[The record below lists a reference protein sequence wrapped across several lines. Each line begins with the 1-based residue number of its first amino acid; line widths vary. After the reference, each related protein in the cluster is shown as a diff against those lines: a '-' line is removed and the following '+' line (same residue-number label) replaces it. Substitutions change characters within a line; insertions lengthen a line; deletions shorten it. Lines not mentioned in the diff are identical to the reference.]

1 MKRIISLFT
10 ILCCVLTF
18 VSIPAMAEENAQS
31 TVVTFSDDFQS
42 ETDNVPDNWQ
52 LFKETSKGVMTVETD
67 ATSGNKFLRV
77 NPTANW
83 ASGVNVPGAVTKPG
97 KVNVPT
103 DGGIVVVKMKIRS
116 SIISASTQQN
126 VKLST
131 YDVPVANTNLLF
143 ATRDYGDT
151 KDIFCFPTTA
161 DNAVSPSTY
170 KLADNTWYDVT
181 AMVDFSADK
190 AYYVVGNKTNGYARF
205 SVNIAGSTLASLDA
219 VTSVTLIMDQ
229 VSPNNYTDIDN
240 VSVNYLP
247 EAKNFYDNFET
258 EADTTPDN
266 WSVAATSAST
276 TATVKEENGNKY
288 LRLEA
293 TAQRWSSALPSVVT
307 NDDEVKV
314 PLTDKPV
321 LIKYKTRL
329 ATDSSSKVQFVTRLS
344 IPGGASATTEVTSNE
359 YQPFTIRTADG
370 KTNLYYYTSNT
381 WPSACSTITFKK
393 DVWYDIYALIDPRT
407 STVKYTV
414 GNDADGYVV
423 FNGAKM
429 EKVGLASLDVIDNLS
444 TTIWYANAGAY
455 MDLDDV
461 YIGYPED
468 YADYLPEVLSFEDT
482 FENADVNSDAANW
495 IDRAGV
501 STVKV
506 MADENGNKFARV
518 TKLANTQG
526 VPQVATKDGLINIP
540 WNNEDNKGIVI
551 EAKVRQQNTN
561 YRSLLMVNAPYLP
574 TATELGQ
581 NYGTPFYIHTS
592 DLKGYFMPGYKSANI
607 AAVTLGEWV
616 DYRAVIIPGETQ
628 TEIRHYFND
637 VHAQTTYTSAS
648 TMPELFNPDS
658 LYKLSFAWRSSGND
672 ETITTE
678 GYMDFD
684 DIRVYE
690 LKDFMYDIKI
700 TDGDGANLEEIKNG
714 TVNVNA
720 SIVNNGIGRTMD
732 VFAALYTKDENGNWK
747 LTEVKAVEN
756 ADGNEYLYAYAW
768 RKGEA
773 SLSLNVTDAENQM
786 VKVFVWHRT
795 ADLDGDPTSFE
806 TSLRLQAVCPPY
818 VID

>member
-18 VSIPAMAEENAQS
+18 VSFPAMAESNA
-31 TVVTFSDDFQS
+31 VVTFSDDFQS
-42 ETDNVPDNWQ
+42 ETDNIPDNWQ
-52 LFKETSKGVMTVETD
+52 LFKETSTGVMTIETD
-67 ATSGNKFLRV
+67 ATTGNKFLRV

-116 SIISASTQQN
+116 SIVSASTLQN

-131 YDVPVANTNLLF
+131 YDVPVSNTNLLF

-151 KDIFCFPTTA
+151 KDIFCFPTTT
-161 DNAVSPSTY
+161 DTAVSPSTY
-170 KLADNTWYDVT
+170 KIADNTWYDVT
-181 AMVDFSADK
+181 SMIDFAADK
-190 AYYVVGNKTNGYARF
+190 AYYVVGNKTGGYSRY
-205 SVNIAGSTLASLDA
+205 SVNIAGSTLASLG
-219 VTSVTLIMDQ
+219 VVNSVTLLMDQ
-229 VSPNNYTDIDN
+229 VSPNNYTDIDD

-247 EAKNFYDNFET
+247 VAKNFYDNFET
-258 EADTTPDN
+258 ESDANPDN
-266 WSVAATSAST
+266 WAVAATSAST

-293 TAQRWSSALPSVVT
+293 TAQRWSTALPSVVT
-307 NDDEVKV
+307 KDNAVAM
-314 PLTDKPV
+314 PLSVKPV
-321 LIKYKTRL
+321 LVKYKTRL
-329 ATDSSSKVQFVTRLS
+329 NTDSSSKVQFITKLS
-344 IPGGASATTEVTSNE
+344 VPGGVSSTTELTSNE
-359 YQPFTIRTADG
+359 YQPFTIRTVDG
-370 KTNLYYYTSNT
+370 KTNLYYYTTNT
-381 WPSACSTITFKK
+381 YPSANSSISFKK
-393 DVWYDIYALIDPRT
+393 DVWYDIYALVDPIT
-407 STVKYTV
+407 SSVKYTV
-414 GNDADGYVV
+414 GNDAEGYVV

-429 EKVGLASLDVIDNLS
+429 EKIGLASLNVIDNLS
-444 TTIWYANAGAY
+444 TMIFYANAGAY

-461 YIGYPED
+461 YIGYAED

-482 FENADVNSDAANW
+482 FENADVNSVASNW

-540 WNNEDNKGIVI
+540 WNDENDKGIII
-551 EAKVRQQNTN
+551 EAKIRQQNTD

-574 TATELGQ
+574 TAAELGQ

-592 DLKGYFMPGYKSANI
+592 DLKGYFMPGYKSANS
-607 AAVTLGEWV
+607 AQVTLGEWV

-637 VHAQTTYTSAS
+637 AHAQTTYATASA
-648 TMPELFNPDS
+648 MPELFNPDS
-658 LYKLSFAWRSSGND
+658 LYKLSFAWRSAGND
-672 ETITTE
+672 ETVATE

-690 LKDFMYDIKI
+690 LKNFIYDVKI
-700 TDGDGANLEEIKNG
+700 TDENGTELKDIKNG
-714 TVNVNA
+714 TVNVDA
-720 SIVNNGIGRTMD
+720 SIINNGIGRTID
-732 VFAALYTKDENGNWK
+732 VYAALYTKDDIGNWK
-747 LTEVKAVEN
+747 LTEVKSVKN
-756 ADGNEYLYAYAW
+756 ADENSYIYAFAW
-768 RKGEA
+768 RKGAA
-773 SLSLNVTDAENQM
+773 SLSIDVTDASKQM
-786 VKVFVWHRT
+786 IKVFVWNRT
-795 ADLDGDPTSFE
+795 ADLDGDPTAFE
-806 TSLRLQAVCPPY
+806 TSLRLQPVCPPY
-818 VID
+818 VLD